1 MKHGINYLNIQTME
15 KLELTDLN
23 RKELLNIEG
32 GSELSEGLTYLFG
45 VMGAYMKSAHHV
57 RSQYDLIAMGH

>member
-1 MKHGINYLNIQTME
+1 ME
-15 KLELTDLN
+15 KLGLIDLN
-23 RKELLNIEG
+23 LQELINIEG
-32 GSELSEGLTYLFG
+32 GSELAEGLTYLIG